1 MRGGELIREARKR
14 SGLSQQEL
22 AERLST
28 TQAVIARW
36 ELGRTS
42 PSFERVVE
50 AIRAC
55 GLELSVRIT
64 KPDPEHALLVEENL
78 RLSPSQRLDRFTSSR
93 SALKDLA
100 TKVQRRA
107 DRSRDT
113 RTAVEKVEEKLR
125 RRQDHGL

>member
-1 MRGGELIREARKR
+1 MKGGELVREARKR
-14 SGLSQQEL
+14 AGLSQHEL

-28 TQAVIARW
+28 SQAVIARW

-50 AIRAC
+50 AIRAS

-78 RLSPSQRLDRFTSSR
+78 RLSPKQRLERFTSSR
-93 SALKDLA
+93 TALEELA
-100 TKVQRRA
+100 AKVRRNA
-107 DRSRDT
+107 GALER
-113 RTAVEKVEEKLR
+113 RTAVERVEDKLR
-125 RRQDHGL
+125 RSRSHGV